1 MKTVRSIFFL
11 LLFISTLFSSNLSA
25 QDYNKWKL
33 PEGAKLRLGKG
44 RVHDIKYTPDGKRVA
59 VATSIGIWIYDAHT
73 REELDLLTGHTSW
86 VTAIDFPADGRFL
99 ASGSFDETVRLW
111 DINTGKQIA
120 VFAGHRSAVRNI
132 AVSPNGKTLASGAW
146 ETLILWDTETGKQ
159 LKRHTKYDGVNLIQ
173 RFKNFLNRF
182 RPGIRIR
189 NENLEDPNVI
199 DALAFSPDGKTF
211 VSGHWDG
218 VVRIWDG
225 KTGQR
230 LSTIRDHKRDH
241 IKSLAFSPDG
251 NTFVSGAWAHS
262 IQLHTFQ
269 KNKPQ
274 AQPIHSIAYPSNLEF
289 SPDGTML
296 FGTGQL
302 IDSDATREKK
312 CVHVWKVDTGGLM
325 MSVPIP
331 DGDRIIT
338 LAFSPNGD
346 TILTCSW
353 DGTVHLWDS
362 VTLKHAIF
370 TTRHVRVGETLQF
383 SPDRKILNTVVGKDK
398 LWFFDTVTGSRISAP
413 KPKTYS
419 TKQKSASSDP
429 KISAE
434 INKDRTAIRIID
446 VATETEISHITGHK
460 DIIWRYSFSPD
471 RKTLATTSKDMTIRL
486 WEVATGKELLTIP
499 AYSRWPT
506 TITFSPDGKILT
518 GGGVYDQNI
527 NRSSLIRI
535 WEVPSGKVLKTLPG
549 HIEGVNALR
558 FSPDGKTLASSGDG
572 TILIWDWE
580 KILQSTR

>member
-1 MKTVRSIFFL
+1 MKVVRCIFHVFLFTSI
-11 LLFISTLFSSNLSA
+11 LFSSNLSA

-33 PEGAKLRLGKG
+33 PEGAKLRIGKG
-44 RVHDIKYTPDGKRVA
+44 IVHDIKYTPDGERVA

-73 REELDLLTGHTSW
+73 HEELALLTGHTSW

-120 VFAGHRSAVRNI
+120 VFAGHRSGIRNI
-132 AVSPNGKTLASGAW
+132 TVSPNGKTLASGAW

-159 LKRHTKYDGVNLIQ
+159 LKRHTKYDGVNMGQ
-173 RFKNFLNRF
+173 RIKNFFNRF

-189 NENLEDPNVI
+189 NGNLEDPNVI
-199 DALAFSPDGKTF
+199 DALAFSSDGKTF
-211 VSGHWDG
+211 ASGHWDG

-225 KTGQR
+225 ETGQR

-251 NTFVSGAWAHS
+251 KTFVSGAWVHN
-262 IQLHTFQ
+262 IQLHTFENG
-269 KNKPQ
+269 KYQ
-274 AQPIHSIAYPSNLEF
+274 ARPIHSVSFPSNLEF

-296 FGTGQL
+296 FGAGRL
-302 IDSDATREKK
+302 IDEVPTEEKNSI
-312 CVHVWKVDTGGLM
+312 HVWKVDTGGILV
-325 MSVPIP
+325 SAPIP
-331 DGDRIIT
+331 DDSRVIA

-353 DGTVHLWDS
+353 NGTFHSWDR

-370 TTRHVRVGETLQF
+370 TTGHVRVGETLQF
-383 SPDRKILNTVVGKDK
+383 SPDGKILNTVVGKDK
-398 LWFFDTVTGSRISAP
+398 LWFFDTVTGSQISAP
-413 KPKTYS
+413 KRKTYS
-419 TKQKSASSDP
+419 TKQKSTSSGR
-429 KISAE
+429 KISAK
-434 INKDRTAIRIID
+434 INKDRTAISIVD
-446 VATETEISHITGHK
+446 AATDTEISHIAGHK
-460 DIIWRYSFSPD
+460 DLIWRYRFSPD
-471 RKTLATTSKDMTIRL
+471 RKIFATTSKDMTIRL
-486 WEVATGKELLTIP
+486 WEVTTSKELLTIP

-506 TITFSPDGKILT
+506 TITFSPDGKILA

-549 HIEGVNALR
+549 HIEGIEALR
-558 FSPDGKTLASSGDG
+558 FSNDGKILASSGDG
-572 TILIWDWE
+572 TILIWD
-580 KILQSTR
+580 